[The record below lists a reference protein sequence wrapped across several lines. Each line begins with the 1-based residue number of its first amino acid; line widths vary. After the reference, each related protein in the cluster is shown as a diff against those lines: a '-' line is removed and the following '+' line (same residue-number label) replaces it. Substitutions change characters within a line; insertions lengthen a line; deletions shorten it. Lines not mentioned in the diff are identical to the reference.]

1 MRHLFATLPVAVALL
16 GAAAASHAAPPSAQ
30 RLQITIDS
38 TRDAPLNSN
47 VERGRSK
54 LTQQLVFSVVL
65 QGDGTP
71 MVNNPLDPDDGRR
84 QLERAQ
90 RTQQKVQAALDRR
103 GSPVAAAP
111 SAADIASMQAR
122 AQQLLARCGN
132 DRECLMR
139 EASAMSAA
147 QVAGGDRA
155 MQARLQGY
163 GAAVAACERTAAA
176 GAARDACIANARR
189 QAGGGS
195 DETDRDEAVEAPYL
209 HFRGVG
215 ACRLDVTTKIDERT
229 EGQFPDVQG
238 MVPFTHTRQAEQR
251 QQGDTFCPLIQAVL
265 DTRNGRLWTH
275 GPLGMPAPRGVSVRS
290 EKGRAPQRSE
300 GEVMLQWH
308 EAADWLQRR
317 LSNLNA
323 GGEDQVRLPAGGG
336 QAEVKLRWRFAPA

>member
-1 MRHLFATLPVAVALL
+1 MRHLFASVPLALAL
-16 GAAAASHAAPPSAQ
+16 ICAAAPSEAAPPSMQ

-38 TRDAPLNSN
+38 TRDAPLGSN

-54 LTQQLVFSVVL
+54 LTQQLMFSVVL

-71 MVNNPLDPDDGRR
+71 MVNNPLDPDDSRR

-103 GSPVAAAP
+103 GAPAAAAP
-111 SAADIASMQAR
+111 TAADVASMQAR

-132 DRECLMR
+132 DRDCLMR

-147 QVAGGDRA
+147 QVAGGDRNV
-155 MQARLQGY
+155 QARLQGY
-163 GAAVAACERTAAA
+163 GAAVAACERNAAA

-189 QAGGGS
+189 QAGGTS
-195 DETDRDEAVEAPYL
+195 DETDRDDTVETPYL

-229 EGQFPDVQG
+229 EGEFPDVQG

-251 QQGDTFCPLIQAVL
+251 QQGDTFCPMVQVVL

-275 GPLGMPAPRGVSVRS
+275 GPLGMPAPRGVTVRS
-290 EKGRAPQRSE
+290 EKGRAPRRSE

-323 GGEDQVRLPAGGG
+323 AGEDQVRLPAGNG
-336 QAEVKLRWRFAPA
+336 QTEVKVRWRFGPA